1 MSKRLIN
8 LITLLIILGG
18 VFYGYRYFFITPAVT
33 ETPGVSVTSSTDP
46 QSTNGEFLDLLLSVK
61 NLSLT
66 KSLFD
71 NPVFR
76 DRLQDYGRPLP
87 ERTIGRENPF
97 APFGV
102 GGSGTTTTVGAVAT
116 STKST
121 TATSTKPTATSTPKT
136 KASSSAPAKSA
147 PPSDAEL
154 NQLNQDLNNLDSTNF
169 SF

>member
-8 LITLLIILGG
+8 LITLLIVLGG
-18 VFYGYRYFFITPAVT
+18 VFYGYRYFFVTPAVT
-33 ETPGVSVTSSTDP
+33 ETAGVSVTSSTDP
-46 QSTNGEFLDLLLSVK
+46 QSSNGEFLDLLLSVK

-66 KSLFD
+66 KALFD

-97 APFGV
+97 APIGV
-102 GGSGTTTTVGAVAT
+102 GGSGTTTTVSTSAT
-116 STKST
+116 STKPT
-121 TATSTKPTATSTPKT
+121 TATSTKATATTTPKAKT
-136 KASSSAPAKSA
+136 TSAPAKSA